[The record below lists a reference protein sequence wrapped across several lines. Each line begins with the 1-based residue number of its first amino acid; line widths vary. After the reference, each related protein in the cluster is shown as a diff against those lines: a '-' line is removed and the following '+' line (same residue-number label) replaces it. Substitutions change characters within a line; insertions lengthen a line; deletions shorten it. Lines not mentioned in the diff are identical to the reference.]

1 MPPRTFPQE
10 QAAHFCQLFVS
21 DGEGGLY
28 PLSMYANH
36 LTMLLCG
43 ETTYE
48 GFTAEQVLTGL
59 IFYYEDWK
67 QMPLTIRNGQGHMLI
82 VELHSGQTL
91 RLFPH
96 RNGKDVIWYAPTDSL
111 PASMDSEHQKY
122 IHDVFSHLNNE
133 VQAGHWQNVDLF
145 IDKMIQYQCT
155 FSSEPPHPYPIP
167 KGGIS
172 LAATLLLCIGVAWSV
187 FIWRKRRFGSRGSR

>member
-1 MPPRTFPQE
+1 MTPRTFPQE

-59 IFYYEDWK
+59 IFYYDDWK

-155 FSSEPPHPYPIP
+155 FSSEPPHPNPIP

-172 LAATLLLCIGVAWSV
+172 LAATLLLGIGVAWSV